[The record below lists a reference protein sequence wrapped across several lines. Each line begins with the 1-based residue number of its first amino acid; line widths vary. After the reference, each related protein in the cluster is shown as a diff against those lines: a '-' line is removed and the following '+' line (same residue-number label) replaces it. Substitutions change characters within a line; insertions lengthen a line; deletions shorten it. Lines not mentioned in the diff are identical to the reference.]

1 MSQNFKRV
9 RDLRIG
15 QFLYFKIKLYNVCE
29 VYYQDGA
36 SCWGPLFTAKFK
48 KKNQIG
54 LLALNVI
61 EVLKMFC
68 NSFSLIIQLWFK
80 IMKILRWTIHI
91 SVISK

>member
-29 VYYQDGA
+29 VYYRDGN

-48 KKNQIG
+48 KREPNRPIG
-54 LLALNVI
+54 SECDRGSENV
-61 EVLKMFC
+61 LQ
-68 NSFSLIIQLWFK
+68 QL
-80 IMKILRWTIHI
+80 
-91 SVISK
+91 